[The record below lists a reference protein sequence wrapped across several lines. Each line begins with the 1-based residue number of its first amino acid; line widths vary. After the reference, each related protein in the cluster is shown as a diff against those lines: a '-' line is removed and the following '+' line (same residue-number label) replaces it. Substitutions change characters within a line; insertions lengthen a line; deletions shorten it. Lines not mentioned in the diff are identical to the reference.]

1 MTNMN
6 QFKTGFT
13 TNFLFHKDAL
23 RSITTRKILMTK
35 PRGGNLQ
42 ALSNGSDVYVKIG
55 AYFK

>member
-1 MTNMN
+1 MN